1 MIEYVV
7 KRNGETEEFNAEKL
21 NSMAS
26 WAIEAAPE
34 VSWSDI
40 VVTAIRNLSAKT
52 VSAKDLQESLIKTCL
67 DFETPSHN
75 KVAGRLL
82 LGDLRRSTLADQED
96 FLSFYTWMVDKGYWR
111 DMNYSDEEVE
121 YLGTKIDHDTDL
133 GYGYP
138 TLRQFKDKYCVKDEN
153 EVILELPQYMYM
165 GVAMSLFEEDSL
177 EDVVMYYDKAS
188 QQKINIPSPV
198 LTGQRTNS
206 NVGVSCVITT
216 AGDSVQGI
224 EATKHIAS
232 ICTAHS
238 AGMGVE
244 YAVRS
249 KGDTVRKGY
258 AQGGGQLPHLRVLDK
273 LVDEFKQ
280 MSRGGSATV
289 SVSCLDPEIE
299 TLLNLKLKRT
309 PETKRIDMLDYSL
322 VWNNTFLKYAA
333 KKKDWALVSRTVCP
347 ELYEAFDSNDEGR
360 FSEVMEK
367 VLSDES
373 IKKKVVNALDIL
385 IQFIDNRDETGRLY
399 RFNHTEVNS
408 HTPFLEN
415 IRLSNLC
422 VVPETEIL
430 TKQGYVP
437 IFDLEGEN
445 VDVWNGEEWSNVLV
459 SATGKSQ
466 KIIKVTTSAGQ
477 SLECTPYHKFYVK
490 NSYWQPHKEVRACD
504 LTEGDK
510 LIKFDLP
517 VIEGELKLDK
527 AYENGFYSADGCIDK
542 GRQKIYLYHEKRR
555 LKPYFKDIK
564 WSDQEEQE
572 RSYGHYSDL
581 KDKFFVPSTNYTI
594 SSRLKWLAGYLDGDG
609 CVYRNG
615 TNEALTAC
623 SVEFEFLKSVQLMLQ
638 TLGVSCKISKV
649 SDEGFKMLPANDGGG
664 GLKKFWCKEAY
675 RLLISSCDTFK
686 LLSLGLKLNR
696 LKVTKRLP
704 SRDAKHFN
712 TVVTVVDEG
721 RVSDTYCFKESK
733 RGMGMFNGILTG
745 QCQEVCLPTHPYN
758 SLTELYK
765 DTYEEGDGITAQCF
779 LSAVVLGNVTDDK
792 DYEETAYILA
802 KSLDNLINNM
812 DYPFP
817 QFKATGQGYR
827 SIGVGLSNLAHY
839 LVKSGKTYSDVG
851 FLHDIAER
859 HYYFML
865 KASVKLAK
873 ERGEFEFISKTKWK
887 DGWTPLETYNINLD
901 NVVGKDEEKYD
912 WLGISEEIKKTGVRF
927 STLVANMPCES
938 SAVLTNST
946 NSLYPIRQ
954 KLVYKS
960 SKKGS
965 IQFFAPDCDKYDYE
979 SAYNVEPYTLLNM
992 YGIFQKWADQST
1004 SADTYLDLT
1013 KIKGAKVPLTDSIKL
1028 QLYGNKIGIK
1038 TLYYANTKTGRG
1050 DGGADE
1056 TLIESESDCES
1067 CKL

>member
-399 RFNHTEVNS
+399 RFNHTEVNC

-415 IRLSNLC
+415 VRQSNLC
-422 VVPETEIL
+422 MEI
-430 TKQGYVP
+430 
-437 IFDLEGEN
+437 
-445 VDVWNGEEWSNVLV
+445 
-459 SATGKSQ
+459 
-466 KIIKVTTSAGQ
+466 
-477 SLECTPYHKFYVK
+477 
-490 NSYWQPHKEVRACD
+490 
-504 LTEGDK
+504 
-510 LIKFDLP
+510 
-517 VIEGELKLDK
+517 
-527 AYENGFYSADGCIDK
+527 
-542 GRQKIYLYHEKRR
+542 
-555 LKPYFKDIK
+555 
-564 WSDQEEQE
+564 
-572 RSYGHYSDL
+572 
-581 KDKFFVPSTNYTI
+581 
-594 SSRLKWLAGYLDGDG
+594 
-609 CVYRNG
+609 
-615 TNEALTAC
+615 
-623 SVEFEFLKSVQLMLQ
+623 
-638 TLGVSCKISKV
+638 
-649 SDEGFKMLPANDGGG
+649 
-664 GLKKFWCKEAY
+664 
-675 RLLISSCDTFK
+675 
-686 LLSLGLKLNR
+686 
-696 LKVTKRLP
+696 
-704 SRDAKHFN
+704 
-712 TVVTVVDEG
+712 
-721 RVSDTYCFKESK
+721 
-733 RGMGMFNGILTG
+733 
-745 QCQEVCLPTHPYN
+745 CLPTLPYN
-758 SLTELYK
+758 NLTELYK
-765 DTYEEGDGITAQCF
+765 DVYEEGDGLTAQCF
-779 LSAVVLGNVTDDK
+779 LSAIVLGNVTDDK

-873 ERGEFEFISKTKWK
+873 ERGKFEFISKTKWQ